1 MCPFMMKS
9 LRKRLEFMT
18 GNMRILTVTQVL
30 GMFFRRMVL
39 PYVSLFILAVGGEPA
54 QVGIINSLRPL
65 AGLIIFPISGYLTD
79 RTGRVKLIALANYLS
94 ALTMLL
100 YVFAP
105 SWEWIALGALLQG
118 FMVFQFP
125 PSSAILA
132 DSLDPRNRG
141 VGIATM
147 NTLANGVA
155 MFSPYIAGVVLMLLG
170 NSSGMR
176 VLYGFMVLS
185 SIVNGTLILRYLKET
200 AEIEKTETKFNALT
214 VLKEA
219 YTGIPA
225 LLGNLPRSVKAL
237 GLVVGLGFVANGVSS
252 PYWVVYVTDVVGLT
266 NIEWGLILL
275 FESIFKTVLTIPCG
289 MLADRYG
296 RSRTL
301 SVAMVLSV
309 FTLPSLILA
318 KTFNH
323 VLLIRLGAGLAGA
336 LFFPSSAAL
345 MADLVPRELRGR
357 VMSAIGRGS
366 VLIGATGGGTGGPG
380 MGYLFTIPVM
390 VASIVGGVL
399 YSMNVSY
406 PWICVLGTS
415 IVQLLCVILFIR
427 DPKKAE

>member
-1 MCPFMMKS
+1 MCPFMMES
-9 LRKRLEFMT
+9 LRKRLEFMS

-65 AGLIIFPISGYLTD
+65 AGLLIFPISGYLTD
-79 RTGRVKLIALANYLS
+79 RTGRVKLIALANYLN
-94 ALTMLL
+94 ALTMML

-125 PSSAILA
+125 PMSAILA

-141 VGIATM
+141 TGIATM

-155 MFSPYIAGVVLMLLG
+155 MFSPYIAGVVLMLFG
-170 NSSGMR
+170 DSSGMR
-176 VLYGFMVLS
+176 ILYGFLALS
-185 SIVNGTLILRYLKET
+185 HIVNATLLLRYLKET
-200 AEIEKTETKFNALT
+200 AEIEKTEEKFNALT
-214 VLKEA
+214 VLRDA
-219 YTGIPA
+219 YSGIPA

-266 NIEWGLILL
+266 NIDWGLILL

-289 MLADRYG
+289 MLADKFG
-296 RSRTL
+296 RSRMLFVAMLL
-301 SVAMVLSV
+301 SVLS
-309 FTLPSLILA
+309 LPSLILA
-318 KTFNH
+318 RTFTH
-323 VLLIRLGAGLAGA
+323 VLLVRLGAGLAGA

-345 MADLVPRELRGR
+345 MADLVPRESRGR
-357 VMSAIGRGS
+357 VMSAMGRGS

-380 MGYLFTIPVM
+380 MGYLYTIPVM

-406 PWICVLGTS
+406 PWLCLLGTS

-427 DPKKAE
+427 DPKEAE

>member
-1 MCPFMMKS
+1 MMES
-9 LRKRLEFMT
+9 LRRRLEFMS
-18 GNMRILTVTQVL
+18 GNMRILTVTQIL

-65 AGLIIFPISGYLTD
+65 AGLLIFPISGYLTD
-79 RTGRVKLIALANYLS
+79 RTGRVKLIALANYLT
-94 ALTMLL
+94 AMTMLL

-125 PSSAILA
+125 PMSAILA
-132 DSLDPRNRG
+132 DSLDPKNRG

-147 NTLANGVA
+147 NTLANGVS
-155 MFSPYIAGVVLMLLG
+155 MFSPYIAGVVLVLFG
-170 NSSGMR
+170 DSSGMR
-176 VLYGFMVLS
+176 ILYGLLALS
-185 SIVNGTLILRYLKET
+185 SIVNATLILRYLKET
-200 AEIEKTETKFNALT
+200 VEIEKTDEKFNAFT
-214 VLKEA
+214 VLREA
-219 YTGIPA
+219 YAGIPE

-237 GLVVGLGFVANGVSS
+237 GLVAGLGFVANGIAS
-252 PYWVVYVTDVVGLT
+252 PFWVVYVTYEVGLT
-266 NIEWGLILL
+266 NIDWGLILL

-301 SVAMVLSV
+301 LAAVFLSV
-309 FTLPSLILA
+309 FSLPSLILA
-318 KTFNH
+318 RTFTH
-323 VLLIRLGAGLAGA
+323 VLLVRLGVGLAGA
-336 LFFPSSAAL
+336 LFFPSSSAL

-390 VASIVGGVL
+390 AASLLGGIL
-399 YSMNVSY
+399 YSMNVNY
-406 PWICVLGTS
+406 PWICLLITS
-415 IVQLLCVILFIR
+415 VVQLVCVLLFIR